1 MTFLNV
7 KLEYTLTLDSKLAIG
22 TLNIIDRV
30 LLRLMDF
37 EEFLRRKHGIT
48 LITLDGLQA
57 TTMGGF
63 HVEIQ
68 LFSRI

>member
-7 KLEYTLTLDSKLAIG
+7 KLEYTLTLDSKLAIV

-37 EEFLRRKHGIT
+37 EEFLRRKHGST
-48 LITLDGLQA
+48 LITLDSLQA

>member
-7 KLEYTLTLDSKLAIG
+7 KLEYTLTLDSKLAIV

-48 LITLDGLQA
+48 LFTLDSLRGI
-57 TTMGGF
+57 TMGGF